1 MDMALNLSGLF
12 LSKFADDTKA
22 ARVVDTDNEA
32 EELQQNL
39 DGFSQWARDWQMCF
53 NVDKCKVLH
62 VGRTNPQRDYFMDGK
77 KLLKV
82 EEEKDLGVLVHKSL
96 KPSAQVAKM
105 VKKANLV
112 LGQLL
117 RAFTYRDKKHFVRL
131 YQVYVR
137 CHLEYAIQCCS
148 PYLQKDIDAIED
160 VQRRAVR
167 QISGLKG
174 SYEDKLAQIGLT
186 TLVDRRA
193 RGDMIQTFK
202 IIHQIDDV
210 PINTF
215 FQVAGADH
223 NYPTRGAVVFTEE
236 GESAGMNLVI
246 PKANKDVRKYF
257 FSHRVVSSWNSLPY
271 DVKNS
276 ESVNQFKNAY
286 DKHFE

>member
-105 VKKANLV
+105 VKKACLV
-112 LGQLL
+112 
-117 RAFTYRDKKHFVRL
+117 
-131 YQVYVR
+131 
-137 CHLEYAIQCCS
+137 
-148 PYLQKDIDAIED
+148 
-160 VQRRAVR
+160 
-167 QISGLKG
+167 
-174 SYEDKLAQIGLT
+174 
-186 TLVDRRA
+186 
-193 RGDMIQTFK
+193 RG
-202 IIHQIDDV
+202 
-210 PINTF
+210 
-215 FQVAGADH
+215 
-223 NYPTRGAVVFTEE
+223 
-236 GESAGMNLVI
+236 
-246 PKANKDVRKYF
+246 
-257 FSHRVVSSWNSLPY
+257 
-271 DVKNS
+271 
-276 ESVNQFKNAY
+276 
-286 DKHFE
+286 